1 MNILIKPILLSTFF
15 TVSGWMLSG
24 CSSSLDP
31 NTFTVELNVED
42 TSNWYAQN
50 QTATV
55 LTIRSNS
62 VEEIDVTNVLVDNGQ
77 CSYEGYRRSI
87 QYPQRFKMG
96 LVLKLQLKGCGYNNV
111 VQVDV
116 ETEKGAASYSFQ

>member
-1 MNILIKPILLSTFF
+1 MNTFF
-15 TVSGWMLSG
+15 KSTLLAVTAATGMMLTG

-62 VEEIDVTNVLVDNGQ
+62 PDNIDATNVSINNGQ
-77 CSYEGYRRSI
+77 CSYEGYRREI
-87 QYPQRFKMG
+87 QYPQIFKMG
-96 LVLKLQLKGCGYNNV
+96 QVLKLQLTGCGYNNV
-111 VQVDV
+111 VKVDV
-116 ETEKGAASYSFQ
+116 ETEQGTASYSFQ

>member
-1 MNILIKPILLSTFF
+1 MKQFFKPILLAVTA
-15 TVSGWMLSG
+15 TTGMLLGGCNSG
-24 CSSSLDP
+24 LDP
-31 NTFTVELNVED
+31 NTFTVELGVKD